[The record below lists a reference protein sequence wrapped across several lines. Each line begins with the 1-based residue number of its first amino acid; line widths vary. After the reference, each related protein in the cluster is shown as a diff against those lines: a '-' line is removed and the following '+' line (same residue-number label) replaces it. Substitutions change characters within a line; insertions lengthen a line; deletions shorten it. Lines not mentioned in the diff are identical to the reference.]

1 MKLQH
6 KIKSYFKQH
15 DFHLWKDLRL
25 DEGLCF
31 VRLTDEI
38 LVEIAGYL
46 RDNLQEVTALEDK
59 RFRLKEKSAVAFGSI
74 DKLMVYLSK
83 ALKSD
88 FSETSKESQVYDW
101 EFTYQLKPHR
111 TSENSISL
119 TNALTSLKK
128 ENSHCVYTL
137 VTMRKFGGK
146 IYCWTF

>member
-31 VRLTDEI
+31 AHPTEEM

-46 RDNLQEVTALEDK
+46 RDNLSEVTILEDK
-59 RFRLKEKSAVAFGSI
+59 RFRLREKSAVAFSSI
-74 DKLMVYLSK
+74 DELMPFLSK
-83 ALKSD
+83 ILSID
-88 FSETSKESQVYDW
+88 FSETSKESAIYDW
-101 EFTYQLKPHR
+101 EFTYQLKPHL
-111 TSENSISL
+111 TSEHSISL
-119 TNALTSLKK
+119 VNAVTSLKK
-128 ENSHCVYTL
+128 EHSHCVYTL
-137 VTMRKFGGK
+137 VSMRKFEGK